1 MLSNKLPEGSRPPP
15 QTMDN
20 WLLLCGSAR
29 SPQKHARIKVRNNL
43 VPKNRTKRKCQKS
56 VWQIWP
62 LSSKSF
68 RGKWFWHI
76 LNMFKPSLH
85 QLVAFGHVTSLFHFF
100 GQSTRFVEEPLH
112 LRFIQST
119 YQWHI
124 SDIHSSMSTHVPV
137 LLLCCLAHRL
147 SRRVFHYKHPT
158 TFQ

>member
-1 MLSNKLPEGSRPPP
+1 
-15 QTMDN
+15 
-20 WLLLCGSAR
+20 
-29 SPQKHARIKVRNNL
+29 
-43 VPKNRTKRKCQKS
+43 
-56 VWQIWP
+56 
-62 LSSKSF
+62 
-68 RGKWFWHI
+68 
-76 LNMFKPSLH
+76 MFKPSLH
-85 QLVAFGHVTSLFHFF
+85 QLVVFGNVTSLFHFF

-158 TFQ
+158 ISVKIRAECSRGAIGNTSKKALVIPRNRSGVKNSAGASRNWMHLVASSGRVE